1 MREALARVS
10 LDAQWS
16 ERVTPLA
23 LSASRSST
31 HDCAAPSADGLSVPR
46 PPRWPAVAAL
56 RHQSR
61 TLRRGPELR
70 PSSSSIALACVSAA
84 AGASHRLRTQAEL
97 MHMCS
102 CFFSACKR
110 SWLALRASGP
120 RSITSLASAVR
131 TRLALAA
138 SSAVTVLLNTIP
150 LVSILPRTIYFFG
163 GPRTRQGSLTDIS
176 YQCSFS

>member
-1 MREALARVS
+1 MIAPRLAPTVYLCRGRRVARPSPRSGINRER
-10 LDAQWS
+10 
-16 ERVTPLA
+16 
-23 LSASRSST
+23 
-31 HDCAAPSADGLSVPR
+31 CAAS
-46 PPRWPAVAAL
+46 
-56 RHQSR
+56 
-61 TLRRGPELR
+61 PELR
-70 PSSSSIALACVSAA
+70 RSSSSIALACVSAA

-131 TRLALAA
+131 TRLALAV
-138 SSAVTVLLNTIP
+138 SSAVTAFTRYDTSIRVLYRFYN
-150 LVSILPRTIYFFG
+150 VHIYCFC

-176 YQCSFS
+176 YQCSFF

>member
-1 MREALARVS
+1 MIAPRLAPTVYLCRGRRVGRPSPRSGINRER
-10 LDAQWS
+10 
-16 ERVTPLA
+16 
-23 LSASRSST
+23 
-31 HDCAAPSADGLSVPR
+31 CAAS
-46 PPRWPAVAAL
+46 
-56 RHQSR
+56 
-61 TLRRGPELR
+61 PELR

-131 TRLALAA
+131 TRLALAV
-138 SSAVTVLLNTIP
+138 SSAVRFYLIYLYCDTAF
-150 LVSILPRTIYFFG
+150 VSILPRTIYCFG

-176 YQCSFS
+176 YQRSFS